1 MPPAVA
7 LLNYIGSGIHWLIF
21 CQTEIFAGFFLN
33 NINFAVFSCTSAQ
46 CVFNMHVCD
55 TTNNLI
61 EEENNKKRIIRRG
74 RIVRRIRRDKKRR
87 MRRE

>member
-7 LLNYIGSGIHWLIF
+7 LLNYISSGIHWRIF
-21 CQTEIFAGFFLN
+21 CQTGIFAGFSLN

-55 TTNNLI
+55 TTNSLI
-61 EEENNKKRIIRRG
+61 EEENNKKRKNSS
-74 RIVRRIRRDKKRR
+74 RRIRRDKKRR